1 MAFSTM
7 PPFYCAIRIP
17 IYGPRSGTLP
27 TGDGTRRYE
36 PMMTTFSRGRRT
48 ALAFG
53 LAALMA
59 VASTAGEARPGSG
72 GSMGSRGSNTH
83 SAPPP
88 TATAPGAVAPM
99 QRSMTQPGPQMG
111 APAAPQR
118 RFGGGFF
125 AGLLGAGLL
134 GALIGGG
141 FFGGLGGIASFL
153 GLLLQVGLLV
163 GVVLLVVRFLRRR
176 REEPA
181 MAGAYHRSGPAA
193 GPGGPLGGGLGGG
206 LGGLGAGLG
215 GGAAR
220 QARPPQ
226 RDEVGIGPQDFDA
239 FERTLGQVQLAYGA
253 EDAATLRRLTTPEM
267 LGYFSEE
274 LRANAARGV
283 VNKIADVKLQQGDLA
298 EAWREGPVDYA
309 TVAMRYTLRDAVIE
323 RASGRVVETNPPE
336 ATEIWTF
343 LRERGGQWVVSAIQ
357 QTR

>member
-1 MAFSTM
+1 
-7 PPFYCAIRIP
+7 
-17 IYGPRSGTLP
+17 
-27 TGDGTRRYE
+27 
-36 PMMTTFSRGRRT
+36 MMTTFSRGRRT
-48 ALAFG
+48 AVAFG

-59 VASTAGEARPGSG
+59 VAATAGEARPGSG
-72 GSMGSRGSNTH
+72 SSMGSRGSKTF
-83 SAPPP
+83 SAPPS
-88 TATAPGAVAPM
+88 TATAPGAPAPM
-99 QRSMTQPGPQMG
+99 QRSMTQPGSQMG

-153 GLLLQVGLLV
+153 GLLLQVGLLI
-163 GVVLLVVRFLRRR
+163 GVVLLVLRFFRRR
-176 REEPA
+176 QAEPA
-181 MAGAYHRSGPAA
+181 MAGAYNRNGPAA
-193 GPGGPLGGGLGGG
+193 GPRPGGPLGGSGLGG

-215 GGAAR
+215 GGAAA
-220 QARPPQ
+220 QARPAQ
-226 RDEVGIGPQDFDA
+226 RDEVGIGPQDFEA

-267 LGYFSEE
+267 FGYFGEE
-274 LRANAARGV
+274 IRANAARGV

-298 EAWREGPVDYA
+298 ESWREGPVDYA
-309 TVAMRYTLRDAVIE
+309 TVAMRYTLRDVVID

-336 ATEIWTF
+336 ATEVWTF
-343 LRERGGQWVVSAIQ
+343 MRERGGQWVVSAIQ

>member
-1 MAFSTM
+1 
-7 PPFYCAIRIP
+7 
-17 IYGPRSGTLP
+17 
-27 TGDGTRRYE
+27 
-36 PMMTTFSRGRRT
+36 MMTTFSRGRRT
-48 ALAFG
+48 AVAFG

-59 VASTAGEARPGSG
+59 VAATAGEARPGSG
-72 GSMGSRGSNTH
+72 SSVGSRGSKTF
-83 SAPPP
+83 SAPPS
-88 TATAPGAVAPM
+88 TATAPGAPAPM

-163 GVVLLVVRFLRRR
+163 GVVLLVLRFFRRR
-176 REEPA
+176 QAEPA
-181 MAGAYHRSGPAA
+181 MAGAYNRSGPAS
-193 GPGGPLGGGLGGG
+193 GPRPGAPLGGNP

-215 GGAAR
+215 GGAAAA
-220 QARPPQ
+220 QARPAQ
-226 RDEVGIGPQDFDA
+226 RDEVGIGPQDFEA

-253 EDAATLRRLTTPEM
+253 EDVATLRRLTTPEM
-267 LGYFSEE
+267 AGYFTEE

-298 EAWREGPVDYA
+298 ESWREGPVDYA
-309 TVAMRYTLRDAVIE
+309 TVAMRYTLRDALIS
-323 RASGRVVETNPPE
+323 RANGQVVETNPPE
-336 ATEIWTF
+336 ATEVWTF

>member
-1 MAFSTM
+1 
-7 PPFYCAIRIP
+7 
-17 IYGPRSGTLP
+17 
-27 TGDGTRRYE
+27 
-36 PMMTTFSRGRRT
+36 MMTTFTRGRRT
-48 ALAFG
+48 AVAFG

-59 VASTAGEARPGSG
+59 VAATAGEARPGG
-72 GSMGSRGSNTH
+72 GSSMGSRGSRTD
-83 SAPPP
+83 SAPAP
-88 TATAPGAVAPM
+88 TATAPGAPAPM
-99 QRSMTQPGPQMG
+99 QRSMTQPGSQMG

-134 GALIGGG
+134 GALVGGG

-163 GVVLLVVRFLRRR
+163 GVVILALRFFRRR
-176 REEPA
+176 KAEPA
-181 MAGAYHRSGPAA
+181 MAGAYNRSGPAA
-193 GPGGPLGGGLGGG
+193 GPGGPLGGLGGGLGGG
-206 LGGLGAGLG
+206 IGGLGAGLG
-215 GGAAR
+215 GGAAAQ
-220 QARPPQ
+220 QARPAQ

-267 LGYFSEE
+267 FGYFAEE
-274 LRANAARGV
+274 IRANAARGV

-298 EAWREGPVDYA
+298 ESWREGPVDYA

-336 ATEIWTF
+336 ATEVWTF

>member
-1 MAFSTM
+1 
-7 PPFYCAIRIP
+7 
-17 IYGPRSGTLP
+17 
-27 TGDGTRRYE
+27 
-36 PMMTTFSRGRRT
+36 MMSTFSRGRRT
-48 ALAFG
+48 AVAFG

-59 VASTAGEARPGSG
+59 VAATAGEARPGSG
-72 GSMGSRGSNTH
+72 SSMGSRGSKTY
-83 SAPPP
+83 SAPPS
-88 TATAPGAVAPM
+88 TATAPGAPAPM
-99 QRSMTQPGPQMG
+99 QRSMTQPGSQMG

-153 GLLLQVGLLV
+153 GLLLQVGLLI
-163 GVVLLVVRFLRRR
+163 GVVMLVLRFFRRR
-176 REEPA
+176 QAEPA
-181 MAGAYHRSGPAA
+181 MAGAYNRSGPAA
-193 GPGGPLGGGLGGG
+193 GPGPGGPLGGKG
-206 LGGLGAGLG
+206 LGGLGSGLG
-215 GGAAR
+215 GGAAAA
-220 QARPPQ
+220 QARPAQ
-226 RDEVGIGPQDFDA
+226 RDEVGIGPQDFEA

-267 LGYFSEE
+267 FGYFGEE
-274 LRANAARGV
+274 IRANAARGV

-309 TVAMRYTLRDAVIE
+309 TVAMRYTLRDALID

-336 ATEIWTF
+336 ATEVWTF
-343 LRERGGQWVVSAIQ
+343 MRERGGQWVVSAIQ

>member
-1 MAFSTM
+1 
-7 PPFYCAIRIP
+7 
-17 IYGPRSGTLP
+17 
-27 TGDGTRRYE
+27 
-36 PMMTTFSRGRRT
+36 MMTTFTRGRRT
-48 ALAFG
+48 VAAFG

-59 VASTAGEARPGSG
+59 VVATAGEARPGSG
-72 GSMGSRGSNTH
+72 SSMGSRGSRTY
-83 SAPPP
+83 SAPAP
-88 TATAPGAVAPM
+88 TTTAPGAPAPM
-99 QRSMTQPGPQMG
+99 QRSMTQPGSSMG

-163 GVVLLVVRFLRRR
+163 GVVMLALRFFRRR
-176 REEPA
+176 RAEPA
-181 MAGAYHRSGPAA
+181 MAGAYNRSGPAS
-193 GPGGPLGGGLGGG
+193 GPGGPLGGMGGNLGGNTGGGLGGG
-206 LGGLGAGLG
+206 LGGMLG
-215 GGAAR
+215 GGAAAQ
-220 QARPPQ
+220 QARPPK

-239 FERTLGQVQLAYGA
+239 FERTLNQVQLAYGA

-267 LGYFSEE
+267 FGYFGEE
-274 LRANAARGV
+274 IRANAARGV

-309 TVAMRYTLRDAVIE
+309 TVAMRYTLRDALIE
-323 RASGRVVETNPPE
+323 RASGKVVETNPPE
-336 ATEIWTF
+336 ATEVWTF

>member
-1 MAFSTM
+1 
-7 PPFYCAIRIP
+7 
-17 IYGPRSGTLP
+17 
-27 TGDGTRRYE
+27 
-36 PMMTTFSRGRRT
+36 MMTTFSRGRRT
-48 ALAFG
+48 AVAFG

-59 VASTAGEARPGSG
+59 VAATAGEARPGSG
-72 GSMGSRGSNTH
+72 SSMGSRGSKTY
-83 SAPPP
+83 SAPPS
-88 TATAPGAVAPM
+88 TATAPGAPAPM
-99 QRSMTQPGPQMG
+99 QRSMTQPGSPMG

-163 GVVLLVVRFLRRR
+163 GVVFLVLRFFRRR
-176 REEPA
+176 QAEPA
-181 MAGAYHRSGPAA
+181 MAGAYNRSGPAA
-193 GPGGPLGGGLGGG
+193 GPGGPLGGNG

-215 GGAAR
+215 GGAAAA
-220 QARPPQ
+220 QARPAQ
-226 RDEVGIGPQDFDA
+226 RDEVGIGPQDFEA

-267 LGYFSEE
+267 FGYFGEE
-274 LRANAARGV
+274 IRANAARGV

-298 EAWREGPVDYA
+298 ESWREGPVDYA
-309 TVAMRYTLRDAVIE
+309 TVAMRYTLRDAVID

-336 ATEIWTF
+336 ATEVWTF
-343 LRERGGQWVVSAIQ
+343 MRERGGQWVVSAIQ

>member
-1 MAFSTM
+1 
-7 PPFYCAIRIP
+7 
-17 IYGPRSGTLP
+17 
-27 TGDGTRRYE
+27 
-36 PMMTTFSRGRRT
+36 MMTPFTRGRRT

-59 VASTAGEARPGSG
+59 VAATPGEARPGSG
-72 GSMGSRGSNTH
+72 SSMGSRGSKTY
-83 SAPPP
+83 SAPPS
-88 TATAPGAVAPM
+88 TATAPGAPAPM
-99 QRSMTQPGPQMG
+99 QRSMTQPGSPMG

-163 GVVLLVVRFLRRR
+163 GVVILALRFFRRR
-176 REEPA
+176 RAEPA
-181 MAGAYHRSGPAA
+181 MAGAYQRSGPAA
-193 GPGGPLGGGLGGG
+193 GPGGPLGGLGGG

-215 GGAAR
+215 GGAAAP

-253 EDAATLRRLTTPEM
+253 EDAPTLRRLTTPEM
-267 LGYFSEE
+267 FGYFAEE
-274 LRANAARGV
+274 IRANAARGV

-298 EAWREGPVDYA
+298 ESWREGPVDYA

-323 RASGRVVETNPPE
+323 RASGKVVETNPPE
-336 ATEIWTF
+336 ATEVWTF

>member
-1 MAFSTM
+1 
-7 PPFYCAIRIP
+7 
-17 IYGPRSGTLP
+17 
-27 TGDGTRRYE
+27 
-36 PMMTTFSRGRRT
+36 MMTPFTRGRRT
-48 ALAFG
+48 ALAVG

-59 VASTAGEARPGSG
+59 VAATPGEARPGSG
-72 GSMGSRGSNTH
+72 SSMGSRGSKTF

-88 TATAPGAVAPM
+88 TATAPGAPAPM

-153 GLLLQVGLLV
+153 GLLLQVGLLI
-163 GVVLLVVRFLRRR
+163 GVVLLVMRFFRRR
-176 REEPA
+176 QAEPA
-181 MAGAYHRSGPAA
+181 MAGAYNRSGPAA
-193 GPGGPLGGGLGGG
+193 GPGPGGPLGGLGGG

-215 GGAAR
+215 GGGAAAAAR
-220 QARPPQ
+220 PAQ
-226 RDEVGIGPQDFDA
+226 RDEVGIGPQDFEA

-253 EDAATLRRLTTPEM
+253 EDVATLRRLTTPEM
-267 LGYFSEE
+267 AGYFTEE

-283 VNKIADVKLQQGDLA
+283 VNRIADVKLQQGDLA
-298 EAWREGPVDYA
+298 ESWREGPVDYA
-309 TVAMRYTLRDAVIE
+309 TVAMRYTLRDAVIN
-323 RASGRVVETNPPE
+323 RANGQVVETNPPE
-336 ATEIWTF
+336 ATEVWTF
-343 LRERGGQWVVSAIQ
+343 LRERGGPWVVSAIQ

>member
-1 MAFSTM
+1 
-7 PPFYCAIRIP
+7 
-17 IYGPRSGTLP
+17 
-27 TGDGTRRYE
+27 
-36 PMMTTFSRGRRT
+36 MMTTFTRGRRT
-48 ALAFG
+48 AVAFG

-59 VASTAGEARPGSG
+59 VAATAGEARPGGG
-72 GSMGSRGSNTH
+72 GSVGSRGSKTY

-88 TATAPGAVAPM
+88 TATAPGAPAPM
-99 QRSMTQPGPQMG
+99 QRSMTQPGSQMG
-111 APAAPQR
+111 AAAAPQR

-163 GVVLLVVRFLRRR
+163 GVVMLALRFFRRR
-176 REEPA
+176 RPEPA
-181 MAGAYHRSGPAA
+181 MAGAYERSGPAA
-193 GPGGPLGGGLGGG
+193 GPGGPLGGMGGGLGGG
-206 LGGLGAGLG
+206 LGGMLG
-215 GGAAR
+215 GGAAAQ
-220 QARPPQ
+220 QARPAT
-226 RDEVGIGPQDFDA
+226 RDEVGITPQDFDA

-267 LGYFSEE
+267 FGYFGEE
-274 LRANAARGV
+274 IRANTARGV

-298 EAWREGPVDYA
+298 ESWREGPVDYA
-309 TVAMRYTLRDAVIE
+309 TVAMRYTLRDAVIN
-323 RASGRVVETNPPE
+323 RANGQVVETNPPE
-336 ATEIWTF
+336 ATEVWTF